1 MWMWGI
7 MNKYLVTVIVP
18 VINLTFDVEIPNNR
32 KIGTIK
38 KILLAEVNSK
48 ASGMYN
54 KSFNDIRVIDRDN
67 GTEYNNNL
75 YIKDSKIINGSKL
88 ILI

>member
-1 MWMWGI
+1 
-7 MNKYLVTVIVP
+7 MNKYLITIIVP
-18 VINLTFDVEIPNNR
+18 VINLTFDVEIPINR

-38 KILLAEVNSK
+38 KILLSEVNSK
-48 ASGMYN
+48 SNGMYN
-54 KSFNDIRVIDRDN
+54 KNFNDIRVIDRDN
-67 GTEYNNNL
+67 GAEYGNDM

>member
-1 MWMWGI
+1 
-7 MNKYLVTVIVP
+7 MNKYLITVIVP
-18 VINLTFDVEIPNNR
+18 VINLTFDVEIPINR

-38 KILLAEVNSK
+38 KILLSEVNSK
-48 ASGMYN
+48 SNGMYN
-54 KSFNDIRVIDRDN
+54 KNFNDIRVIDRDN
-67 GTEYNNNL
+67 GAEYGNDM

>member
-1 MWMWGI
+1 
-7 MNKYLVTVIVP
+7 MNKYLITIIVP
-18 VINLTFDVEIPNNR
+18 VINLTFDVEIPFSR

-38 KILLAEVNSK
+38 KILLSEVNSK
-48 ASGMYN
+48 SNGMYN
-54 KSFNDIRVIDRDN
+54 KNFNDIRVIDRDN
-67 GTEYNNNL
+67 GMEYGNDM

>member
-1 MWMWGI
+1 

-67 GTEYNNNL
+67 GAEYNNNL

>member
-1 MWMWGI
+1 
-7 MNKYLVTVIVP
+7 MNKYLITIIVP

-38 KILLAEVNSK
+38 KILLSEVNSK
-48 ASGMYN
+48 ANGMYN
-54 KSFNDIRVIDRDN
+54 KNFNDIRVIDRDN
-67 GTEYNNNL
+67 GTEYSNDM

>member
-1 MWMWGI
+1 MI
-7 MNKYLVTVIVP
+7 TIIVP
-18 VINLTFDVEIPNNR
+18 VINLTFDVEIPINR

-38 KILLAEVNSK
+38 KILLSEVNSK
-48 ASGMYN
+48 SNGMYN
-54 KSFNDIRVIDRDN
+54 KNFNDIRVIDRDN
-67 GTEYNNNL
+67 GAEYGNDM

>member
-1 MWMWGI
+1 

-18 VINLTFDVEIPNNR
+18 VINLTVDVEIPNNR

-67 GTEYNNNL
+67 GTEYSNDM

>member
-1 MWMWGI
+1 

-38 KILLAEVNSK
+38 KILLTEVNSK

-54 KSFNDIRVIDRDN
+54 KNFNDIRVIDRDN
-67 GTEYNNNL
+67 GAEYSNDM

>member
-1 MWMWGI
+1 
-7 MNKYLVTVIVP
+7 MNKYLITVIVP
-18 VINLTFDVEIPNNR
+18 VIDYTFDVEIPNNR
-32 KIGTIK
+32 KVGTIK
-38 KILLAEVNSK
+38 KILLSELNSK
-48 ASGMYN
+48 FNSVYN
-54 KSFNDIRVIDRDN
+54 KGFNDIRMIDRDN

>member
-1 MWMWGI
+1 

-67 GTEYNNNL
+67 GAEYSNDM

>member
-54 KSFNDIRVIDRDN
+54 KSFNDIRMIDRDN

>member
-1 MWMWGI
+1 

-54 KSFNDIRVIDRDN
+54 KSFNDIRMIDRDN

>member
-1 MWMWGI
+1 

-67 GTEYNNNL
+67 GTEYSNDM
-75 YIKDSKIINGSKL
+75 YIKDSQIINGSKL

>member
-67 GTEYNNNL
+67 GTEYSNDM
-75 YIKDSKIINGSKL
+75 YIKDSQIINGSKL